1 MTPTLKEL
9 DQPKDVLAPILSSII
24 LSVSKSLWKGTPGTP
39 QRTSRTFLVSRLVF
53 VLSESR

>member
-1 MTPTLKEL
+1 L

-24 LSVSKSLWKGTPGTP
+24 LSVSRSLWKGTPGTP